1 MHNLI
6 FLDDL
11 NGADLDPYVRLNEA
25 QLFHALEP
33 DPGLFYRRK
42 SKVIE
47 RALRAGYQPASLLV
61 EEKALTRDLADL
73 DHEMAANQ
81 TSGLGQTPIY
91 VANSKLLRQLPGYN
105 LLRGALA
112 AMHRAKRLELADFL
126 ATMPA
131 EHPRIAVLES
141 VVNPANIGAIFRS
154 AAALGIDG
162 VIVTSDSADPF
173 YRRSSR
179 VAMGTVFQV
188 PWTYVDAKT
197 WQHAGI
203 DLLHQA
209 GYQTAAMALRHNTV
223 SIDDPKLTAVDRL
236 AIIMGSEGPG
246 LKEATIEQSDF
257 TIKNSNG
264 SRSRF
269 FKRCGRLSPGILG
282 TGQSG
287 CRIAAF
293 KKRPFTNGRFEF
305 TDQ

>member
-25 QLFHALEP
+25 QLFHTLEP
-33 DPGLFYRRK
+33 NPGLFIAE
-42 SKVIE
+42 SPKVIE
-47 RALRAGYQPASLLV
+47 RAMRAGYRPASLLV
-61 EEKALTRDLADL
+61 EEKALDRDLADL
-73 DHEMAANQ
+73 DREMAANQ

-91 VANSKLLRQLPGYN
+91 VANSQLLRQLPGYN

-112 AMHRAKRLELADFL
+112 AMHRVKRLELADFL
-126 ATMPA
+126 ATMPT

-154 AAALGIDG
+154 AAALGING

-188 PWTYVDAKT
+188 PWTYIDAKT
-197 WQHAGI
+197 WQNGGI
-203 DLLHQA
+203 KLLHQA

-246 LKEATIEQSDF
+246 LKESTIEQSDF
-257 TIKNSNG
+257 TIKIPMA
-264 SRSRF
+264 
-269 FKRCGRLSPGILG
+269 PGVDSLNVAAASALAFWELG
-282 TGQSG
+282 N
-287 CRIAAF
+287 RVA
-293 KKRPFTNGRFEF
+293 E
-305 TDQ
+305 

>member
-33 DPGLFYRRK
+33 DPGLFIAE
-42 SKVIE
+42 SPKVIE

-61 EEKALTRDLADL
+61 EEKALDRDLADL

-112 AMHRAKRLELADFL
+112 AMHRVKRLELADFL

-257 TIKNSNG
+257 TIKIPMA
-264 SRSRF
+264 
-269 FKRCGRLSPGILG
+269 PGVDSLNVAAASALAFWELG
-282 TGQSG
+282 N
-287 CRIAAF
+287 RVA
-293 KKRPFTNGRFEF
+293 E
-305 TDQ
+305 

>member
-33 DPGLFYRRK
+33 DPGLFIAE
-42 SKVIE
+42 SPKVIE

-112 AMHRAKRLELADFL
+112 AMHRVKRLELANFL

-257 TIKNSNG
+257 TIKIPMA
-264 SRSRF
+264 
-269 FKRCGRLSPGILG
+269 PGVDSLNVAAASALAFWELG
-282 TGQSG
+282 N
-287 CRIAAF
+287 RVA
-293 KKRPFTNGRFEF
+293 E
-305 TDQ
+305 

>member
-25 QLFHALEP
+25 QLCHALEP
-33 DPGLFYRRK
+33 DPGLFIAE
-42 SKVIE
+42 SPKVIE

-81 TSGLGQTPIY
+81 TGGLGQTPIY

-112 AMHRAKRLELADFL
+112 AMHRVKRLELADFL

-257 TIKNSNG
+257 TIKIPMA
-264 SRSRF
+264 
-269 FKRCGRLSPGILG
+269 PGVDSLNVAAASALAFWELG
-282 TGQSG
+282 N
-287 CRIAAF
+287 RVA
-293 KKRPFTNGRFEF
+293 E
-305 TDQ
+305 

>member
-33 DPGLFYRRK
+33 DPGLFIAE
-42 SKVIE
+42 SPKVIE

-91 VANSKLLRQLPGYN
+91 VANSELLRQLPGYN

-112 AMHRAKRLELADFL
+112 AMHRVKRLELADFL

-257 TIKNSNG
+257 TIKIPMA
-264 SRSRF
+264 
-269 FKRCGRLSPGILG
+269 PGVDSLNVAAASALAFWELG
-282 TGQSG
+282 N
-287 CRIAAF
+287 RVA
-293 KKRPFTNGRFEF
+293 E
-305 TDQ
+305 

>member
-33 DPGLFYRRK
+33 DPGLFIAE
-42 SKVIE
+42 SPKVIE

-112 AMHRAKRLELADFL
+112 AMHRVKRLELADFL

-197 WQHAGI
+197 WQHGGI

-209 GYQTAAMALRHNTV
+209 GYQTAAMALRHNTI
-223 SIDDPKLTAVDRL
+223 SIDDPKLTEVDRL

-246 LKEATIEQSDF
+246 LKETTIEQSDF
-257 TIKNSNG
+257 TIKIPMA
-264 SRSRF
+264 
-269 FKRCGRLSPGILG
+269 PGVDSLNVAAASALAFWELG
-282 TGQSG
+282 N
-287 CRIAAF
+287 RVI
-293 KKRPFTNGRFEF
+293 E
-305 TDQ
+305 

>member
-33 DPGLFYRRK
+33 DPGLFIAE
-42 SKVIE
+42 SPKVIE

-105 LLRGALA
+105 HLRGALA
-112 AMHRAKRLELADFL
+112 AMHRVKRLELADFL

-257 TIKNSNG
+257 TIKIPMA
-264 SRSRF
+264 
-269 FKRCGRLSPGILG
+269 PGVDSLNVAAASALAFWELG
-282 TGQSG
+282 N
-287 CRIAAF
+287 RVA
-293 KKRPFTNGRFEF
+293 E
-305 TDQ
+305 

>member
-33 DPGLFYRRK
+33 DPGLFIAE
-42 SKVIE
+42 SPKVIE

-112 AMHRAKRLELADFL
+112 AMHRVKRLELADFL

-141 VVNPANIGAIFRS
+141 VVNPANIGAIFWS

-257 TIKNSNG
+257 TIKIPMA
-264 SRSRF
+264 
-269 FKRCGRLSPGILG
+269 PGVDSLNVAAASALAFWELG
-282 TGQSG
+282 N
-287 CRIAAF
+287 RVA
-293 KKRPFTNGRFEF
+293 E
-305 TDQ
+305 

>member
-33 DPGLFYRRK
+33 DPGLFIAE
-42 SKVIE
+42 SPKVIE

-81 TSGLGQTPIY
+81 TSSLGQTPIY

-112 AMHRAKRLELADFL
+112 AMHRVKRLELADFL

-257 TIKNSNG
+257 TIKIPMA
-264 SRSRF
+264 
-269 FKRCGRLSPGILG
+269 PGVDSLNVAAASALAFWELG
-282 TGQSG
+282 N
-287 CRIAAF
+287 RVA
-293 KKRPFTNGRFEF
+293 E
-305 TDQ
+305 

>member
-33 DPGLFYRRK
+33 DPGLFIAE
-42 SKVIE
+42 SPKVIE

-112 AMHRAKRLELADFL
+112 AMHRVKRLELADFL

-223 SIDDPKLTAVDRL
+223 SIDDPKLSAVDRL

-257 TIKNSNG
+257 TIKIPMA
-264 SRSRF
+264 
-269 FKRCGRLSPGILG
+269 PGVESFNVAAASALAFWELG
-282 TGQSG
+282 T
-287 CRIAAF
+287 RVA
-293 KKRPFTNGRFEF
+293 E
-305 TDQ
+305 

>member
-33 DPGLFYRRK
+33 DPGLFIAE
-42 SKVIE
+42 SPKVIE

-73 DHEMAANQ
+73 ENEMAANQ

-112 AMHRAKRLELADFL
+112 AMRRVKRLELADFL

-257 TIKNSNG
+257 TIKIPMA
-264 SRSRF
+264 
-269 FKRCGRLSPGILG
+269 PGVDSLNVAAASALG
-282 TGQSG
+282 FWELGN
-287 CRIAAF
+287 RVA
-293 KKRPFTNGRFEF
+293 E
-305 TDQ
+305 

>member
-33 DPGLFYRRK
+33 DQGLFIAE
-42 SKVIE
+42 SPKVIE

-91 VANSKLLRQLPGYN
+91 VANSELLRQLPGYN

-112 AMHRAKRLELADFL
+112 AMHRVKRLELADFL

-188 PWTYVDAKT
+188 PWTYVDAKI

-246 LKEATIEQSDF
+246 LKETTIEQSDF
-257 TIKNSNG
+257 TIKIPMA
-264 SRSRF
+264 
-269 FKRCGRLSPGILG
+269 PGVDSLNVAAASALAFWELG
-282 TGQSG
+282 N
-287 CRIAAF
+287 RIA
-293 KKRPFTNGRFEF
+293 E
-305 TDQ
+305 

>member
-33 DPGLFYRRK
+33 DPGLFIAE
-42 SKVIE
+42 SPKVIE

-112 AMHRAKRLELADFL
+112 AMHRVKRLELADFL
-126 ATMPA
+126 ANMPA

-188 PWTYVDAKT
+188 SWTYVDAKT

-257 TIKNSNG
+257 TIKIPMA
-264 SRSRF
+264 
-269 FKRCGRLSPGILG
+269 PGVDSLNVAAASALAFWELG
-282 TGQSG
+282 N
-287 CRIAAF
+287 RVA
-293 KKRPFTNGRFEF
+293 E
-305 TDQ
+305 

>member
-33 DPGLFYRRK
+33 DPGLFIAE
-42 SKVIE
+42 SPKVIE

-112 AMHRAKRLELADFL
+112 AMHRVKRLELADFL

-223 SIDDPKLTAVDRL
+223 SIDEPKLTAVDRL

-246 LKEATIEQSDF
+246 LKAATIEQSDF
-257 TIKNSNG
+257 TIKIPMA
-264 SRSRF
+264 
-269 FKRCGRLSPGILG
+269 PGVDSLNVAAASALAFWELG
-282 TGQSG
+282 N
-287 CRIAAF
+287 RVA
-293 KKRPFTNGRFEF
+293 E
-305 TDQ
+305 

>member
-33 DPGLFYRRK
+33 DPGLFIAE
-42 SKVIE
+42 SPKVIE

-81 TSGLGQTPIY
+81 TSGLGQTPIC

-112 AMHRAKRLELADFL
+112 AMHRVKRLELADFL

-257 TIKNSNG
+257 TIKIPMA
-264 SRSRF
+264 
-269 FKRCGRLSPGILG
+269 PGVDSLNVAAASALAFWELG
-282 TGQSG
+282 N
-287 CRIAAF
+287 RVA
-293 KKRPFTNGRFEF
+293 E
-305 TDQ
+305 

>member
-33 DPGLFYRRK
+33 DPGLFIAE
-42 SKVIE
+42 SPKVIE

-91 VANSKLLRQLPGYN
+91 VASSELLRQLPGYN

-112 AMHRAKRLELADFL
+112 AMHRVKRLELADFL

-188 PWTYVDAKT
+188 PWTYVNAKT

-246 LKEATIEQSDF
+246 LKAATIEQSNF
-257 TIKNSNG
+257 TIKIPMA
-264 SRSRF
+264 
-269 FKRCGRLSPGILG
+269 PGVDSLNVAAASALAFWELG
-282 TGQSG
+282 N
-287 CRIAAF
+287 RVA
-293 KKRPFTNGRFEF
+293 E
-305 TDQ
+305 

>member
-33 DPGLFYRRK
+33 DPGLFIAE
-42 SKVIE
+42 SPKVIE

-112 AMHRAKRLELADFL
+112 AMHRVKRLELADFL

-257 TIKNSNG
+257 TIKIPMA
-264 SRSRF
+264 
-269 FKRCGRLSPGILG
+269 PGVDSLNV
-282 TGQSG
+282 
-287 CRIAAF
+287 AAASALAF
-293 KKRPFTNGRFEF
+293 WEPGNRVAE
-305 TDQ
+305 

>member
-33 DPGLFYRRK
+33 DPGLFIAE
-42 SKVIE
+42 SPKVIE

-81 TSGLGQTPIY
+81 TSGLGQTPMY

-112 AMHRAKRLELADFL
+112 AMHRVKRLELADFL

-257 TIKNSNG
+257 TIKIPMA
-264 SRSRF
+264 
-269 FKRCGRLSPGILG
+269 PGVDSLNVAAASALAFWELG
-282 TGQSG
+282 N
-287 CRIAAF
+287 RVA
-293 KKRPFTNGRFEF
+293 E
-305 TDQ
+305 

>member
-6 FLDDL
+6 FLDNL

-33 DPGLFYRRK
+33 DPGLFIAE
-42 SKVIE
+42 SPKVIE

-105 LLRGALA
+105 LLRGALS
-112 AMHRAKRLELADFL
+112 AMHRVKRLELADFL

-131 EHPRIAVLES
+131 EYPRIAVLES

-257 TIKNSNG
+257 TIKIPMA
-264 SRSRF
+264 
-269 FKRCGRLSPGILG
+269 PGVDSLNVAAASALAFWELG
-282 TGQSG
+282 N
-287 CRIAAF
+287 RVA
-293 KKRPFTNGRFEF
+293 E
-305 TDQ
+305 

>member
-33 DPGLFYRRK
+33 DPGLFIAE
-42 SKVIE
+42 SPKVIE

-112 AMHRAKRLELADFL
+112 AMHRVKRLELADFL

-154 AAALGIDG
+154 ATALGIDG

-197 WQHAGI
+197 WQHGGI

-223 SIDDPKLTAVDRL
+223 SIDDPKLTEVDRL

-246 LKEATIEQSDF
+246 LKETTIEQSDF
-257 TIKNSNG
+257 TIKIPMA
-264 SRSRF
+264 
-269 FKRCGRLSPGILG
+269 PGVDSLNVAAASALAFWELG
-282 TGQSG
+282 N
-287 CRIAAF
+287 RVV
-293 KKRPFTNGRFEF
+293 E
-305 TDQ
+305 

>member
-33 DPGLFYRRK
+33 DPGLFIAE
-42 SKVIE
+42 SPKVIE

-91 VANSKLLRQLPGYN
+91 VANSKLLHQLPGYN

-112 AMHRAKRLELADFL
+112 AMHRVKRLELADFL

-257 TIKNSNG
+257 TIKIPMA
-264 SRSRF
+264 
-269 FKRCGRLSPGILG
+269 PGVDSLNVAAASALAFWELG
-282 TGQSG
+282 N
-287 CRIAAF
+287 RVA
-293 KKRPFTNGRFEF
+293 E
-305 TDQ
+305 